1 MYQMREW
8 IAAAEAELDG
18 ELALERLLG
27 TSGVRSPAPVLA
39 TGPAGG
45 PLSWEQARDRARDSA
60 GQPLPVVGRA
70 LDEALGHALA
80 APLTALAASADILL
94 PAGAT
99 VTPVVAALA
108 AAAGH
113 NRLVVHRRPRLE
125 LLLLGDEFPW
135 TGPLLASWAA
145 HHGAEVIGRRSV
157 ARDPGCLL
165 REAVRGSTADV
176 VVTIGGT
183 GTGTDSGFGAG
194 ARLLVDSVA
203 VRPGHPMRLAEL
215 SPDPDG
221 SPRLL
226 VGLPGDPTA
235 AVAGAVTLVVPLLRR
250 LGGHTDPAPDS
261 YRTAAVT
268 ALPGH
273 PHDTRLLPVR
283 RVAHGVGP
291 VPCDEPA
298 RTLRGLARAHG
309 LAVVP
314 PGGVPAGAD
323 VEVLV
328 LPGA

>member
-1 MYQMREW
+1 MREW

-45 PLSWEQARDRARDSA
+45 PLSWEQGRDRARDSA

-80 APLTALAASADILL
+80 APLTAPAPVPASDVLL
-94 PAGAT
+94 PAGTT
-99 VTPVVAALA
+99 VTPVVVALA

-113 NRLVVHRRPRLE
+113 DRLVVHRRPRLE

-145 HHGAEVIGRRSV
+145 HHGAEVFALRSV
-157 ARDPGCLL
+157 ARDPGCL
-165 REAVRGSTADV
+165 RDAVRGSTADV
-176 VVTIGGT
+176 VVTIGDT
-183 GTGTDSGFGAG
+183 GTGSGADTGAGAG

-203 VRPGHPMRLAEL
+203 VRPGHHMRLAEL
-215 SPDPDG
+215 PPAAEG
-221 SPRLL
+221 PPRFL

-261 YRTAAVT
+261 CRTAAVT

-328 LPGA
+328 LPGV